1 MNQQQL
7 LDELKSKGSIQSPAI
22 EAAFRSVPRHLFVPD
37 VEPGE
42 AYEDR
47 VVTIKFDAGKA
58 ISSSSQPTM
67 MALMLEQLDLQPGM
81 RVLEIGAGSGF
92 NAALMAHI
100 VGEAGHVVTVDID
113 DDLIDAAQAH
123 LDAAGV
129 HNVTAVCADGAYGY
143 PAAGP
148 YDRILLA
155 VAAEDITPAWHDQLR
170 DDGRLVLPLA
180 LKDTVQFS
188 VALDKDGSVLHS
200 DSITPCRFMV
210 LRGDYRMDDRWQVDK
225 LKNGITFF
233 IDQSVEIDRQ
243 AAYQHLK
250 SRPTDYP
257 SGVTTD
263 SNRITAALTWIDLHL
278 KPTIMLYAE
287 GRAATRKRLPNLFGD
302 GKTSRTSNGLVAPDG
317 MALWTLKQRDTGY
330 EFVARAYGDTGM
342 ALAAR
347 LLGQVKAW
355 DAAGRPNIDDMQIT
369 IYPLDAPYTPQPGEL
384 VIPKRSVKLVIRFTR
399 ST

>member
-7 LDELKSKGSIQSPAI
+7 VDELKSKGSIQSPAI

-37 VEPGE
+37 VEPDE
-42 AYEDR
+42 AYQDR

-113 DDLIDAAQAH
+113 DDLIDAAQVH
-123 LDAAGV
+123 LNAAGV
-129 HNVTAVCADGAYGY
+129 RNVTAVCADGAYGY
-143 PAAGP
+143 PAAGS

-170 DDGRLVLPLA
+170 DGGRLVLPLA
-180 LKDTVQFS
+180 LKDAVQVS
-188 VALDKDGSVLHS
+188 VALDKDGDTLHS

-210 LRGDYRMDDRWQVDK
+210 LRGDYRIDDRWQVHK

-233 IDQSVEIDRQ
+233 IDRSVEIDRQ

-257 SGVTTD
+257 SGVITD
-263 SNRITAALTWIDLHL
+263 NTRIIAAITWVNLNL
-278 KPTIMLYAE
+278 KQTIMLHVE
-287 GRAATRKRLPNLFGD
+287 GRAARRKMLPHLSGD
-302 GKTSRTSNGLVAPDG
+302 GQSTRTSSGLIAPDG
-317 MALWTLKQRDTGY
+317 MALWTLEQHDAGY
-330 EFVARAYGDTGM
+330 EFVARAYGDSGM
-342 ALAAR
+342 ALAAQ
-347 LLGQVKAW
+347 LLDQVKGW
-355 DAAGRPNIDDMQIT
+355 DAAGRPHTHDMQIT
-369 IYPLDAPYTPQPGEL
+369 VYPLDVSYTPQPGEL
-384 VIPKRSVKLVIRFTR
+384 VIPKRSVQLVIRFI
-399 ST
+399 